1 MTKITREQTL
11 QAAFLAAIR
20 AVGLTGLKAT
30 SMFGSS
36 HEEGRHDRA
45 TPAAI
50 REAALREA
58 IEAYPRGI
66 GALVDL
72 IEKGKGDDK

>member
-1 MTKITREQTL
+1 MGDCPQPCMCPTCYAPYMDEPVTL
-11 QAAFLAAIR
+11 EDKLAAP
-20 AVGLTGLKAT
+20 
-30 SMFGSS
+30 
-36 HEEGRHDRA
+36 D
-45 TPAAI
+45 PAAI

-66 GALVDL
+66 GAIVDL

>member
-1 MTKITREQTL
+1 MTNPTREQTL

-36 HEEGRHDRA
+36 RKEGA
-45 TPAAI
+45 KT
-50 REAALREA
+50 
-58 IEAYPRGI
+58 
-66 GALVDL
+66 
-72 IEKGKGDDK
+72 